1 MYSRGVQILRCICT
15 RIVYGGASKVKRKR
29 DVFSGDRVFRC
40 RLPCSSAQR
49 ERERERERERDLRCC
64 VRFAL
69 GFFFPFFLCA
79 CLPASVLHQNVKR
92 HDVSCCCCCSG
103 EEGDKNKSSSTSFFF
118 FFFCSVSSFLF
129 LVFFLFRSRLL
140 CVVDCEQQ
148 YASAVVVCA
157 ACLEWVPDVLSSL
170 SSQCKGCISN
180 EDRNLGGGFCDVQ

>member
-1 MYSRGVQILRCICT
+1 MNSRGVQIRGCICT
-15 RIVYGGASKVKRKR
+15 RIVYGGASKVKKEKR
-29 DVFSGDRVFRC
+29 RVFWG
-40 RLPCSSAQR
+40 PCFPLSSSVFFRAQT
-49 ERERERERERDLRCC
+49 ERERERDLRWC

-79 CLPASVLHQNVKR
+79 CLPAAVLHQNVKR
-92 HDVSCCCCCSG
+92 HDVSCCCCNG
-103 EEGDKNKSSSTSFFF
+103 EEGDKNKSSSTSFFFFFF

-148 YASAVVVCA
+148 YASAVVCG
-157 ACLEWVPDVLSSL
+157 ACLESWVPDVLSSL

-180 EDRNLGGGFCDVQ
+180 EDRNLGGGVCDVQ

>member
-1 MYSRGVQILRCICT
+1 MC
-15 RIVYGGASKVKRKR
+15 VY
-29 DVFSGDRVFRC
+29 VFSRCTNTRVYVYKDRIRRSFKGKKEKRRVFWG
-40 RLPCSSAQR
+40 PCFPSSSLFFRA
-49 ERERERERERDLRCC
+49 ERERERERDLRCC
-64 VRFAL
+64 VRFSL

-92 HDVSCCCCCSG
+92 HDVSCCCCCCSG
-103 EEGDKNKSSSTSFFF
+103 EDGDKNKSSSIFFF

-129 LVFFLFRSRLL
+129 LVFFLFRSCLL
-140 CVVDCEQQ
+140 RVVDCEQQ

-170 SSQCKGCISN
+170 SSQCKGCSSD